1 MAESRR
7 GKTLDLTFT
16 TQKIDNAVSSFN
28 GRSFTTKEI
37 REITGINKNTVN
49 AILAYKTEKGLLQKV
64 RFGCYKKVSD
74 KSLAVFRPSAFV
86 AIKVWEV
93 LSKADRPLTNR
104 EISEII
110 EENIKLKLYFQIGKL
125 LFIWYHRKAI
135 DKIGGK
141 RPYEYQIKPDYN
153 LGRPSAGKQ
162 L

>member
-1 MAESRR
+1 MGKLK
-7 GKTLDLTFT
+7 GKTHDLTFT
-16 TQKIDNAVSSFN
+16 TQKISNAASSFN
-28 GRSFTTKEI
+28 GESFTTKEI
-37 REITGINKNTVN
+37 REITGINQNTVN
-49 AILAYKTEKGLLQKV
+49 VILAQKTEKGLLQRV
-64 RFGCYKKVSD
+64 RFGCYKKVLD
-74 KSLAVFRPSAFV
+74 KSLVVFRPSAFV

-93 LSKADRPLTNR
+93 LSRADRPLTNR

-110 EENIKLKLYFQIGKL
+110 EEDIKLNLYFQIGKL
-125 LFIWYHRKAI
+125 LFIWYRRKAI